1 MPLEPIIWLLLGV
14 VQPSAFW
21 QAPADGW
28 GLGAWQCLNSVWHFL
43 VMVVLLAGF
52 ATFFDRVGISVPSSQ
67 VFCLC
72 HSCFQLKTYYEEGEN
87 VVQARTSITDHHRHQ
102 GSSVPRLLWFT
113 GKNGSLPQIPAD
125 SWVHSSMK
133 PLYIAAV
140 AVFCPRHLSYVL
152 PHCSLSFCPSS
163 L

>member
-14 VQPSAFW
+14 VQHSAFW

-87 VVQARTSITDHHRHQ
+87 VVQAYVSITDHHSHQ
-102 GSSVPRLLWFT
+102 GSSVPRLLRFT

-125 SWVHSSMK
+125 SMK
-133 PLYIAAV
+133 PPPHIAAV
-140 AVFCPRHLSYVL
+140 AVFCPRHLSSVL
-152 PHCSLSFCPSS
+152 LHCSLSFCPSS